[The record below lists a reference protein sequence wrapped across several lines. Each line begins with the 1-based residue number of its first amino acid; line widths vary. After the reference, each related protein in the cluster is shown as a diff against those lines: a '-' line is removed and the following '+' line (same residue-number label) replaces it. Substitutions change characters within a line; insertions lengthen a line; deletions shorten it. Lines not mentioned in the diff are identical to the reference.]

1 MIEPFHI
8 ADESFYLIQHWQKIN
23 PQVVAGFT
31 TKNGGTSSKPYKS
44 NNFGFHVG
52 DLEKLVVQNR
62 KKLARKVHFPLENWV
77 SCEQTH
83 GNTIHEVTEID
94 KGKGASV
101 YSDSIKDCDGIYT
114 NQNNILLT
122 LMYADCVPIFFL
134 APGNNIGIVHAG
146 WKGTVNNIVRSF
158 IEQWRKAGIHEEA
171 IHVTIGPSICKRCY
185 MVDNKV
191 IKEVKKLPI
200 DNVQSCYEQIEENQ
214 YRIDLKEL
222 NRLLLL
228 KEGIRNDNIQVTS
241 LCSSCNDSH
250 FFSHRRDQGTT
261 GRMMG
266 FIGLREER
274 N

>member
-1 MIEPFHI
+1 MKEPFHFV
-8 ADESFYLIQHWQKIN
+8 DESYYLIHHWQKIN

-31 TKNGGTSSKPYKS
+31 TKNGGTSSEPYES

-52 DLEKLVVQNR
+52 DQQEKVVQNR
-62 KKLARKVHFPLENWV
+62 KRLAQKINFPLENWV

-83 GNTIHEVTEID
+83 GINIYQVTERD
-94 KGKGASV
+94 KGKGSSL
-101 YSDSIKDCDGIYT
+101 YSDSIKDCDGIFT
-114 NQNNILLT
+114 DQNHILLT

-134 APGNNIGIVHAG
+134 APENNIGIVHAG

-158 IEQWRKAGIHEEA
+158 IEQWRKSGIRKET
-171 IHVTIGPSICKRCY
+171 IHVTIGPSICNKCY
-185 MVDNKV
+185 IVDNKV
-191 IKEVKKLPI
+191 IKEVQKLPI
-200 DNVQSCYEQIEENQ
+200 DNAQSCYEQIEENQ

-228 KEGIRNDNIQVTS
+228 KEGIKQENILVTS
-241 LCSSCNDSH
+241 LCSSCNDTH
-250 FFSHRRDQGTT
+250 FFSHRRDHGRT

-266 FIGLREER
+266 FIGIREEK